1 MFDEVC
7 QKTKY
12 IRTKNKVNMGY
23 TIMHD
28 QSVLDVCFIYFK
40 SPTLTPY
47 FQFLSFITIQTI
59 DHFKLDFCRDIL
71 SIVVRSDMWQT
82 SEENRKIFIEGL
94 GIKWID

>member
-1 MFDEVC
+1 MKSAKKLSISGLKIKSIWDILSCMIKVFWVC
-7 QKTKY
+7 
-12 IRTKNKVNMGY
+12 V
-23 TIMHD
+23 
-28 QSVLDVCFIYFK
+28 IYFN

-47 FQFLSFITIQTI
+47 FQFLSFNAIQTI

-82 SEENRKIFIEGL
+82 SEENRKIFIEVL